1 MEMCVAVCQDTTLML
16 LIKLIIMF
24 VLSAFESIKMH
35 NHTVNNIS

>member
-16 LIKLIIMF
+16 LIKLIMF